1 MKYDFTTLQKRIGI
15 GSHKWDAMKRL
26 NPEVSDDA
34 VPFTTAD
41 MEFINAPEIR
51 KAVADYAMNNILG
64 YTAATDEYYDSLK
77 KWMKKH
83 HDLEFE
89 KENVIIYPGVVPAL
103 YKAVETFTKEGDGV
117 IIMPPVYGPFFGAI
131 NANGRKLSKC
141 PLINENERF
150 TVNFELFEELC
161 KAEENKIFILCNP
174 HNPVGRVWSEE
185 ELIKM
190 AKICMENNVLII
202 SDEIHFDII
211 MPGYKITSMGTFD
224 FCRDN
229 LIVCT
234 APSKTFNLA
243 SMQTSNI
250 IAWNKDIYNALNRNK
265 GINCIESMNV
275 LGFIS
280 CKAAYDYCE
289 DWMYEMI
296 ETVDG
301 NIKYF
306 RNFIKENI
314 PELSMPITEGT
325 YLGWLNFRALNLN
338 KDELQK
344 HLVSHEIFFVN
355 GRDFGEE
362 GEGYMRVNF
371 ACPFKCVEEL
381 CTKLLKAVEEL
392 R

>member
-26 NPEVSDDA
+26 NPNVSDDA

-41 MEFINAPEIR
+41 MEFVNAPEIR

-64 YTAATDEYYDSLK
+64 YTAATDAYYDSLK

-103 YKAVETFTKEGDGV
+103 YKIVETFTNDGDGV

-131 NANGRKLSKC
+131 RANGRNLAKC
-141 PLINENERF
+141 PLINTDEYY
-150 TVNFELFEELC
+150 TVDFELFEKLC
-161 KAEENKIFILCNP
+161 KDEKNKVFILCNP
-174 HNPVGRVWSEE
+174 HNPVGRVWHKD
-185 ELIKM
+185 ELEKM
-190 AKICMENNVLII
+190 AKICMENNVLIV

-211 MPGYKITSMGTFD
+211 MPGYTLTSMGTFD

-250 IAWNKDIYNALNRNK
+250 IVWNKDICAALNKNK
-265 GINCIESMNV
+265 SLNCIESMNV

-280 CKAAYDYCE
+280 CQAAYDYCE

-306 RNFIKENI
+306 RNFIKENL
-314 PELSMPITEGT
+314 PMLSMPVTEGT
-325 YLGWLNFRALNLN
+325 YLGWVNFN
-338 KDELQK
+338 KLGMTKNDLQQF
-344 HLVSHEIFFVN
+344 LVNHEIFFVS
-355 GRDFGEE
+355 GKDFGEE
-362 GEGYMRVNF
+362 SEGYMRVNF
-371 ACPFKCVEEL
+371 ACPHKCVVDL
-381 CTKLLKAVEEL
+381 CDKLLSAIKEL
-392 R
+392 N

>member
-41 MEFINAPEIR
+41 MEFVNAPEIR
-51 KAVADYAMNNILG
+51 EAVANYALNNIVG
-64 YTAATDEYYDSLK
+64 YTAATDAYYESLK
-77 KWMKKH
+77 KWMKKQ

-103 YKAVETFTKEGDGV
+103 YKAVETFTSEGDGV

-131 NANGRKLSKC
+131 RANGRKLSKC
-141 PLINENERF
+141 PLINNNEYY
-150 TVNFELFEELC
+150 TVDFELFEKLC
-161 KAEENKIFILCNP
+161 KEEENKIFILCNP
-174 HNPVGRVWSEE
+174 HNPVGRVWNKE
-185 ELIKM
+185 ELEKM
-190 AKICMENNVLII
+190 AKICMDNGVLLI

-229 LIVCT
+229 LILCT

-250 IAWNKDIYNALNRNK
+250 IVWNKELYNALVKNK
-265 GINCIESMNV
+265 SLNCIESMNV

-280 CKAAYDYCE
+280 CQAAYDYCE

-296 ETVDG
+296 ETVDE

-306 RNFIKENI
+306 RNFIKENL
-314 PELSMPITEGT
+314 PMLTMPVTEGT
-325 YLGWLNFRALNLN
+325 YLGFVNFKALNMSQQ
-338 KDELQK
+338 ELQSF
-344 HLVSHEIFFVN
+344 LVKHEIFFVN

-362 GEGYMRVNF
+362 GTGYMRVNF
-371 ACPFKCVEEL
+371 ACPHKCVIQL
-381 CTKLLKAVEEL
+381 CEKLLNAIKEL
-392 R
+392 